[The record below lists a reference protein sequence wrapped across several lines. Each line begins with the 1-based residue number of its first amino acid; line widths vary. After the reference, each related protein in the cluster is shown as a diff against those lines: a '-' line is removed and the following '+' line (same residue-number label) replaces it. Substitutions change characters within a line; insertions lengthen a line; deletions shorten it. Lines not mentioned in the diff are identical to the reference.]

1 MERIRRIFNS
11 LKGQMVISGTVV
23 YRLIGIMDDGED
35 YYYAL
40 YNGREIEYHSCV
52 MSVVPLKG
60 FIREKD
66 YQEMV
71 RIAKL
76 NHFDQPDLYL
86 NDDPEGI
93 KVFNE
98 KHKQS
103 LLSKLGENSFLIE
116 GPCWDLN

>member
-1 MERIRRIFNS
+1 MERIRGIFNS